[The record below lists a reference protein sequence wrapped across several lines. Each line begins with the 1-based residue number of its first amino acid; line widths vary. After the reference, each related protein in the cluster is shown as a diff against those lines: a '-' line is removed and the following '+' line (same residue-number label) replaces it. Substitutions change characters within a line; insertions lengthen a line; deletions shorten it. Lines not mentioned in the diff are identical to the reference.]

1 VKISTRDPGRDRKAL
16 IGLVLAVVLFF
27 VVRALLSGDAAGPKV
42 VGQEKTT
49 EMLELRLR
57 SLRTSM
63 SRVPGK
69 EAVLKQVAAELATR
83 EKRLIVADTVNQAQ
97 AQVLDVVKR
106 LARKEG
112 FDIRG
117 SDFSVPRTF
126 GDAYGE
132 VTVAINAECTAEQ
145 LVNLMADLGN
155 EPQLLATN
163 ELRISTGNPKLKTIN
178 LRLTVTGLVPRK
190 LVPEKKA

>member
-1 VKISTRDPGRDRKAL
+1 MNISTRDPGRDRKAL
-16 IGLVLAVVLFF
+16 MALGLAVVLYF
-27 VVRALLSGDAAGPKV
+27 VVRAALSGDAGGPKIV
-42 VGQEKTT
+42 TREGTVDA
-49 EMLELRLR
+49 LELRLR
-57 SLRTSM
+57 RLRTSM
-63 SRVPGK
+63 ARVPGK
-69 EAVLKQVAAELATR
+69 EAVLKTATAELANR

-112 FDIRG
+112 FEIRG
-117 SDFSVPRTF
+117 SDFSAPKPF
-126 GDAYGE
+126 GDSYGE

-155 EPQLLATN
+155 EPQLLATSD
-163 ELRISTGNPKLKTIN
+163 LRISTGNPKLKTIN
-178 LRLTVTGLVPRK
+178 LRLAVSGLVPRK